1 MVSPHEP
8 RRTRSLIERYAAG
21 PALLEATYA
30 MVPAEA
36 RQWRPGPGKWS
47 AHEVIVH
54 CADSEANAHMRIR
67 YVVAEREPLIV
78 GYDQDAWARDF
89 DYHGHP
95 VELAFA
101 TIRAVRANTVPLL
114 RRLTDADWAKAGRHT
129 EHSKPYSG
137 ETWLVTYGEHLE
149 VHSRQLERN
158 IAGWGKR

>member
-1 MVSPHEP
+1 MSPAE
-8 RRTRSLIERYAAG
+8 RAAWIQRYANG
-21 PALLEATYA
+21 PALLEATFA
-30 MVPAEA
+30 RVPVEA

-67 YVVAEREPLIV
+67 YLAAEREPLIV

-89 DYHGHP
+89 DYHQLP
-95 VELAFA
+95 LETAFA

-114 RRLTDADWAKAGRHT
+114 NRLSQAQWAKTGRHT
-129 EHSKPYSG
+129 EHSNPYGS
-137 ETWLVTYGEHLE
+137 ETWLTVYGEHLE

-158 IAGWGKR
+158 IQAWGKAGR